1 MGFPAMPAL
10 PFRTFACGL
19 QALILAVATVNRPAV
34 ASNAIDR
41 AEITAAEAT
50 DIVRGRRD
58 WEVCLPDLTTL
69 SAEVATALANGPG

>member
-1 MGFPAMPAL
+1 MPAS
-10 PFRTFACGL
+10 PFARFFSSIP
-19 QALILAVATVNRPAV
+19 ALMLAVVGVGRPAV

-41 AEITAAEAT
+41 AEITVAEAT